1 MTPRSKIPQAS
12 LQVTVQASIVTLMTR
27 RDRSKDQKITAIPED
42 GRKPCGWPGCGEE
55 GLYRAPVSPQDLKT
69 YHRLCLVHVRAYNR
83 SWNYYKGM
91 TEEEVEADVRQ
102 DTVWNRPSWQW
113 GGQGADACNAFNG
126 ESIRD
131 DLGSFCYSGAAS
143 DGHAHNGK
151 GVNNGR
157 SSQHMALAVLDLS
170 PPVTTAVVKARYK
183 ELVKRHHPDAN
194 GGNKESEEKFK
205 QISQAYHTII
215 ESLTA

>member
-1 MTPRSKIPQAS
+1 
-12 LQVTVQASIVTLMTR
+12 MTR
-27 RDRSKDQKITAIPED
+27 RDRSKDQKISTTPED
-42 GRKPCGWPGCGEE
+42 GRNPCGWPACVSE
-55 GLYRAPVSPQDLKT
+55 GLYKAPVSPQDLKS
-69 YHRLCLVHVRAYNR
+69 YHWFCLDHVRAYNR

-113 GGQGADACNAFNG
+113 GGEGTDAYRAFNG
-126 ESIRD
+126 ASLRD
-131 DLGSFCYSGAAS
+131 GLGSFCDSGRPS
-143 DGHAHNGK
+143 GDHAY
-151 GVNNGR
+151 NGR
-157 SSQHMALAVLDLS
+157 GAGNGCSAQHMALAVLDLS
-170 PPVTTAVVKARYK
+170 PPVTTAAVKARYK

-194 GGNKESEEKFK
+194 GGAKESEEKFK

>member
-1 MTPRSKIPQAS
+1 MTGRN
-12 LQVTVQASIVTLMTR
+12 
-27 RDRSKDQKITAIPED
+27 RSKDQKVSTTPED
-42 GRKPCGWPGCGEE
+42 SRKPCGWPGCGEE
-55 GLYRAPVSPQDLKT
+55 GLYRAPVSPQNLRN
-69 YHRLCLVHVRAYNR
+69 YHWFCLDHVRAYNR

-113 GGQGADACNAFNG
+113 GGEGADAYSALNG
-126 ESIRD
+126 QPIRD
-131 DLGSFCYSGAAS
+131 DLGSFCNSDQAS
-143 DGHAHNGK
+143 DGPASNGR
-151 GVNNGR
+151 GGNNGC

-170 PPVTTAVVKARYK
+170 PPVTTKAVKARYK

-205 QISQAYHTII
+205 QISQAYNTIL